1 MKSFLFGAFIEYL
14 SLDRGGARW
23 RTATALLVSN
33 ALVIVGALF
42 FHWSFGIVVF
52 LYWAEN
58 IIIGVLQVV
67 KMAFRAV
74 RAREWFSF
82 VFTAPF
88 FTFHFGFFTLIQ
100 GFFMMVLA
108 GMTGTG
114 TSIVD
119 EVKLALSPAEWSLGS
134 FLEGLWPP
142 LGLATLSHL
151 YSFWKHTV
159 RGASSKSVQTLMH
172 EPYGR
177 IFVMQFTVVGGFWFI
192 NTFTDKGLGPLV
204 LMMVAKTVFDFSGH
218 FKQHAND

>member
-42 FHWSFGIVVF
+42 FHWSFGVVMF

-58 IIIGVLQVV
+58 LVIGALQVL
-67 KMAFRAV
+67 KMAVSAKRSRRWKEF
-74 RAREWFSF
+74 FSM
-82 VFTAPF
+82 APF
-88 FTFHFGFFTLIQ
+88 FTVHFGGFTVGQ
-100 GFFMMVLA
+100 GIFMMMLA
-108 GMTGTG
+108 GQTG
-114 TSIVD
+114 SRDALLD
-119 EVKLALSPAEWSLGS
+119 ELSRALDPRASSLTT

-142 LGLATLSHL
+142 FLLAALSHL

-159 RGASSKSVQTLMH
+159 RGTSAKPMMDLMF

-177 IFVMQFTVVGGFWFI
+177 IFVMQFTVLGGFWVI
-192 NTFTDKGLGPLV
+192 NTFTDKGLGPLL
-204 LMMVAKTVFDFSGH
+204 LMMAVKTVFDFSGH